1 MDNFWISK
9 IKPRNPYQLLD
20 IVLLV
25 ILILALTG
33 SFFHIFAASYSEI
46 ILIIVTFLNL
56 IPVFFLAFRSLLKR
70 RISVEFLAGIA
81 LIFSILDSEW
91 HSAAFISLMLVSAR
105 LFVYYTDDRVRRSVQ
120 SLLKLRPLTA
130 HLKVDHRIVDVPVE
144 KIRVNDL
151 IVVDAGERIPVDGP
165 VESGSAA
172 VDQSSL
178 TGESEPVRKAKGDE
192 VLSST
197 LVAVGGLVI
206 RASRV
211 GDDTTFS
218 KIIDLIKNSQGAKTP
233 ISSMVERF
241 AGLYVIIILIVAA
254 VAYFS
259 SHSLSLTLSILLVTC
274 ADDIAVAVPLTFAAG
289 IIAAAKKGIIV
300 KGGIFL
306 EGFPSVKAMVFDKT
320 GTITE
325 GKHKIQNIV
334 AFNSCKDD
342 EVLSCFGTLGRTSE
356 HPTAKAIIRYL
367 NEKNRQ
373 FSEAEDIDEEPGCG
387 IQGKIKGQIF
397 FAGKLAFLQKN
408 GIQFSRQELEI
419 INKEKEIGRSL
430 TILGSRGRAMG
441 FVSFMDTIRPQ
452 AAEVVDKLK
461 GYGIERIL
469 MLTGDNEKVA
479 AQIAKEAHIPE
490 FKANLLPEDK
500 INYLKTIIKPD
511 FKVAMVG
518 DGVNDA
524 PSLTLADIGI
534 AMGAIGTDAAIESAD
549 IVFMKDRMDNL
560 LDLMIISRR
569 TLKVVRQDFWIW
581 GITNIAGLILVF
593 GGVLNPSGAAAYN
606 FLTDF
611 LPLFNSLK
619 LFGLNYRR

>member
-1 MDNFWISK
+1 VNNFISK
-9 IKPRNPYQLLD
+9 IKSRNRYQLFD
-20 IVLLV
+20 FVLLV
-25 ILILALTG
+25 VLILALTE
-33 SFFHIFAASYSEI
+33 SFFHVFSASYSRI
-46 ILIIVTFLNL
+46 ILIILTFLNL
-56 IPVFFLAFRSLLKR
+56 IPVLFLAVRSLLKR

-81 LIFSILDSEW
+81 LIFSILNSEW

-105 LFVYYTDDRVRRSVQ
+105 LFIYYTDDRVRSSVQ
-120 SLLKLRPLTA
+120 SLLKLRPITA
-130 HLKVDHRIVDVPVE
+130 HLKIDHRIVDVPVE
-144 KIRVNDL
+144 KLRANDL
-151 IVVDAGERIPVDGP
+151 IVVDAGERIPVDGTI
-165 VESGSAA
+165 ESGSAA

-178 TGESEPVRKAKGDE
+178 TGESEPVHKTKGDE

-211 GDDTTFS
+211 GSDTTFS
-218 KIIDLIKNSQGAKTP
+218 KIVDLIEKSQGAKTP

-241 AGLYVIIILIVAA
+241 AGLYVIIILIIAA
-254 VAYFS
+254 VAYFLS
-259 SHSLSLTLSILLVTC
+259 RSLSLTLSILLVTC

-289 IIAAAKKGIIV
+289 IIAAAKKGIII

-306 EGFPSVKAMVFDKT
+306 EGFSSIKAMVFDKT

-325 GKHKIQNIV
+325 GKHKIQSIV
-334 AFNSCKDD
+334 AFNDYKED
-342 EVLSCFGTLGRTSE
+342 EVLSYLGTLGRTSE
-356 HPTAKAIIRYL
+356 HPTAKTIVRYL
-367 NEKNRQ
+367 NEKHIPI
-373 FSEAEDIDEEPGCG
+373 FEADDIDEEPGCG
-387 IQGKIKGQIF
+387 IRGEVGGQAF
-397 FAGKLAFLQKN
+397 FAGKLSFLREN
-408 GIQFSRQELEI
+408 GISFSSRELETI
-419 INKEKEIGRSL
+419 DKEKEIGRSL

-441 FVSFMDTIRPQ
+441 FISFMDTIRPQ
-452 AAEVVDKLK
+452 AAKVIDKLK
-461 GYGIERIL
+461 LCGVERIL

-490 FKANLLPEDK
+490 FKANLMPEDK
-500 INYLKTIIKPD
+500 INFLKTIIKPG

-549 IVFMKDRMDNL
+549 IVLMKDRMDNL
-560 LDLMIISRR
+560 LDLMAISRR

-581 GITNIAGLILVF
+581 GITNVVGLILVF

-619 LFGLNYRR
+619 LFEINYRR